1 MTALGVRRARR
12 LAAALA
18 IGGGLVLAVG
28 CGSGS
33 GVTGDVDNGKTQFAN
48 LCASC
53 HTLAA
58 SGKPPSNIGPNL
70 DDSFRASRQAGI
82 DDAQFQGVVQRWI
95 TEAQKP
101 MPRDLVVGQDAQDV
115 AAYIAS
121 VAATGEAADESVIFK
136 AETTPEVPNPS
147 RQELAPPG

>member
-1 MTALGVRRARR
+1 MSGIGLRRARR
-12 LAAALA
+12 AAAALA
-18 IGGGLVLAVG
+18 IGGGLLIAAG
-28 CGSGS
+28 CGG
-33 GVTGDVDNGKTQFAN
+33 GETADVDNGKTQFAN

-58 SGKPPSNIGPNL
+58 AGTPPSNIGPNL
-70 DDSFRASRQAGI
+70 DDSFRASRQAGME
-82 DDAQFQGVVQRWI
+82 DSQFSGVVQRWI

-101 MPRDLVVGQDAQDV
+101 MPRDLVTGQDAVDV
-115 AAYIAS
+115 AAYIAQ

-136 AETTPEVPNPS
+136 AETTPEVPNPP

>member
-1 MTALGVRRARR
+1 MSGHRLRRARR
-12 LAAALA
+12 AAAALA
-18 IGGGLVLAVG
+18 IGAGLLIAAG
-28 CGSGS
+28 CGGS
-33 GVTGDVDNGKTQFAN
+33 SETADVDNGKTQFAN

-82 DDAQFQGVVQRWI
+82 DDSQFAGVVRRWI
-95 TEAQKP
+95 TEAQQP
-101 MPRDLVVGQDAQDV
+101 MPRDLVTGQDAADV
-115 AAYIAS
+115 AAYIAQ

-136 AETTPEVPNPS
+136 AETTPEVPDPS
-147 RQELAPPG
+147 RQELAPPGP

>member
-1 MTALGVRRARR
+1 MTARSLRGGRR

-18 IGGGLVLAVG
+18 IGGGLVLAAG
-28 CGSGS
+28 CGST

-48 LCASC
+48 LCSSC

-136 AETTPEVPNPS
+136 AETTPEVPNPP